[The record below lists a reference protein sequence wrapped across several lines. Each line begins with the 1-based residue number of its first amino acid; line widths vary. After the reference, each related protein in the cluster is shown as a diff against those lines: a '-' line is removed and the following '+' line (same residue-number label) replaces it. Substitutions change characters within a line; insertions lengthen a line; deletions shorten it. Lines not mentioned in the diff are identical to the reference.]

1 MPISSNSYVHVL
13 YDLQDMSLMS
23 NSKQKEII
31 ILILCLLIGF
41 ALRFYAFD
49 KKSLWI
55 DEIHT
60 FNESRDDLG
69 GQLRY
74 YQENPT
80 HLQPPLFFILTH
92 IFYPFPK
99 PERDLRVIPLIF
111 GMLSLPMIYFLSRSF
126 SPRIALPCT
135 FALALMTY
143 HIHYSQEGRVYS
155 LTLFWGMVGLYFLMK
170 HMETSR
176 QKYLFFTG
184 LTFSL
189 LVHLSYSTI
198 PFILLSQLL
207 LFYRREGNR
216 FPTPFRSLFILN
228 GWICLFCAPWFLF
241 VALNYTGQ
249 PIMDPLTVQE
259 IGPFSSLFSAVL
271 NDWASSSVLAII
283 SAGLLILFPFLSNEK
298 RNAFILLAMFIV
310 PIGGLYAY
318 CRLFHVTQFIT
329 SRYFI
334 NFLPLFFI
342 ALFMSVDAMEA
353 RWKPLRRIL
362 NPKLLFLLLFI
373 ASNLAILPLYYQSE
387 KQDFRRL
394 ASYLYSQLQDG
405 DRVFV
410 RSNTYIPGILHYFS
424 IYPEGRHYRIPL
436 YWINSK
442 VFEIRVSLSSQ
453 DRRFTIYNSNHCCD
467 QYVADGKRLW
477 VLVGKEAAQEIQR
490 NSPCVLKGY
499 FDGSFSHFRRFPSD
513 ASMYLFLWDSKSPW
527 EKGIEMPIE

>member
-1 MPISSNSYVHVL
+1 
-13 YDLQDMSLMS
+13 MSDP
-23 NSKQKEII
+23 KRKEIL
-31 ILILCLLIGF
+31 ILLLCLLIGF

-80 HLQPPLFFILTH
+80 HLHPPLFFILTH
-92 IFYPFPK
+92 LFYPFPK

-111 GMLSLPMIYFLSRSF
+111 GMLSLPMIYLLSRSF

-155 LTLFWGMVGLYFLMK
+155 LTFFWGMVGLYFLIK
-170 HMETSR
+170 HLESSK

-189 LVHLSYSTI
+189 LFYLSYSTI
-198 PFILLSQLL
+198 LFILLCQLFF
-207 LFYRREGNR
+207 FYRKEGNR
-216 FPTPFRSLFILN
+216 FLTPFRSLLILN

-259 IGPFSSLFSAVL
+259 IGPFSSLLSAVL
-271 NDWASSSVLAII
+271 NDWASSSLLAII
-283 SAGLLILFPFLSNEK
+283 SVSLLIFFPFVSNDK
-298 RNAFILLAMFIV
+298 RNAFILLAMFIA
-310 PIGGLYAY
+310 PIGGLYAC
-318 CRLFHVTQFIT
+318 CRLFHITQLIT

-334 NFLPLFFI
+334 NFLPLFLI
-342 ALFMSVDAMEA
+342 ALFMSIDAMEA
-353 RWKPLRRIL
+353 KWKPHRRIL
-362 NPKLLFLLLFI
+362 KPKLLFLLLFI

-405 DRVFV
+405 DRIFV
-410 RSNTYIPGILHYFS
+410 RSITYIPGILHYFS
-424 IYPEGRHYRIPL
+424 IYPEGRHYYTPL

-453 DRRFTIYNSNHCCD
+453 GRRFTIYNSNHCCD

-513 ASMYLFLWDSKSPW
+513 ASMYLFLSDPKSPG
-527 EKGIEMPIE
+527 EKGIDMQIE

>member
-1 MPISSNSYVHVL
+1 
-13 YDLQDMSLMS
+13 MS
-23 NSKQKEII
+23 NSKRKEII

-60 FNESRDDLG
+60 FNESRDDLR

-80 HLQPPLFFILTH
+80 HLQLPLFFILTH

-111 GMLSLPMIYFLSRSF
+111 GMLSLPMIYLLARSF

-170 HMETSR
+170 YLESSKQR
-176 QKYLFFTG
+176 YLFFTG

-189 LVHLSYSTI
+189 LVYFSYSTI
-198 PFILLSQLL
+198 PFVLLSQLL
-207 LFYRREGNR
+207 FFYRGKRNR
-216 FPTPFRSLFILN
+216 ILTPFRSILILN
-228 GWICLFCAPWFLF
+228 GLICLFCAPWFLF
-241 VALNYTGQ
+241 VILNYKGQ

-271 NDWASSSVLAII
+271 NDWASSSVLAIV
-283 SAGLLILFPFLSNEK
+283 SAALLILFPFVANKK
-298 RNAFILLAMFIV
+298 RNSFILLALFIV
-310 PIGGLYAY
+310 PIGGVYAY

-342 ALFMSVDAMEA
+342 TLFMSVDALEA
-353 RWKPLRRIL
+353 RWKPSRRIL
-362 NPKLLFLLLFI
+362 NPRLLFLLLLYRLKPGHP
-373 ASNLAILPLYYQSE
+373 SPL
-387 KQDFRRL
+387 L
-394 ASYLYSQLQDG
+394 
-405 DRVFV
+405 
-410 RSNTYIPGILHYFS
+410 S
-424 IYPEGRHYRIPL
+424 I
-436 YWINSK
+436 
-442 VFEIRVSLSSQ
+442 
-453 DRRFTIYNSNHCCD
+453 
-467 QYVADGKRLW
+467 
-477 VLVGKEAAQEIQR
+477 
-490 NSPCVLKGY
+490 
-499 FDGSFSHFRRFPSD
+499 
-513 ASMYLFLWDSKSPW
+513 
-527 EKGIEMPIE
+527 

>member
-1 MPISSNSYVHVL
+1 
-13 YDLQDMSLMS
+13 MS
-23 NSKQKEII
+23 NSRQKEII
-31 ILILCLLIGF
+31 ILVLCLLIGF

-69 GQLRY
+69 GQIRY

-80 HLQPPLFFILTH
+80 HLQLPLFFILTH
-92 IFYPFPK
+92 TFYPFPK
-99 PERDLRVIPLIF
+99 PERDLRIIPLIF

-135 FALALMTY
+135 LALALMTY

-155 LTLFWGMVGLYFLMK
+155 LTLFWSMMGLYFLMK
-170 HMETSR
+170 YMETSKQR
-176 QKYLFFTG
+176 YLFFTG

-189 LVHLSYSTI
+189 LFYLSYSTI
-198 PFILLSQLL
+198 LFILLSQLL
-207 LFYRREGNR
+207 FFYRREGYR
-216 FPTPFRSLFILN
+216 FLTPIRSILILN
-228 GWICLFCAPWFLF
+228 GLICLFGAPWFLF
-241 VALNYTGQ
+241 VALNYKGQ
-249 PIMDPLTVQE
+249 PVMDPLTVQE
-259 IGPFSSLFSAVL
+259 IGPFSSLLSAVL
-271 NDWASSSVLAII
+271 NDWGSSSVLAIV
-283 SAGLLILFPFLSNEK
+283 SAGLLILFPIVSNEK
-298 RNAFILLAMFIV
+298 RNVFILLALFIV

-342 ALFMSVDAMEA
+342 ALFMSVNALEA
-353 RWKPLRRIL
+353 RWKPPRRIL

-373 ASNLAILPLYYQSE
+373 ASNLAILPLYYRSE

-394 ASYLYSQLQDG
+394 DSYLYSQLQDG

-410 RSNTYIPGILHYFS
+410 RSNTHIPGILHYFS
-424 IYPEGRHYRIPL
+424 IYPEGRHYNIPL

-442 VFEIRVSLSSQ
+442 VFEIKIPLSFQ

-490 NSPCVLKGY
+490 GSPLVLKGY

-513 ASMYLFLWDSKSPW
+513 ASMYLFLWDPKSPD
-527 EKGIEMPIE
+527 EKGIDIPVE

>member
-1 MPISSNSYVHVL
+1 
-13 YDLQDMSLMS
+13 MS
-23 NSKQKEII
+23 NPKRKEIL
-31 ILILCLLIGF
+31 ILLLCLLIGF

-74 YQENPT
+74 YKENPT
-80 HLQPPLFFILTH
+80 HLHPPLFFIFTH

-111 GMLSLPMIYFLSRSF
+111 GMLSLPMIYLLSRSF

-155 LTLFWGMVGLYFLMK
+155 LTLFLGMVGLYFLMK
-170 HMETSR
+170 HIESSKQR
-176 QKYLFFTG
+176 YLFFTG

-189 LVHLSYSTI
+189 LVYLSYSTI

-207 LFYRREGNR
+207 FFYRREGNR
-216 FPTPFRSLFILN
+216 FLTSFRSLLILN
-228 GWICLFCAPWFLF
+228 GLICLFCAPWFLF
-241 VALNYTGQ
+241 VALNYKGQ

-271 NDWASSSVLAII
+271 NDWASSTVLAII
-283 SAGLLILFPFLSNEK
+283 SAGLLILFPFVSNEK
-298 RNAFILLAMFIV
+298 RNAFILLAIFIA

-342 ALFMSVDAMEA
+342 ALFKAVEAMEA
-353 RWKPLRRIL
+353 KWKPLRQIL
-362 NPKLLFLLLFI
+362 NLKLLFLLLFI
-373 ASNLAILPLYYQSE
+373 ASNLVILPLYYQSE

-394 ASYLYSQLQDG
+394 ANYLYSQLQDG
-405 DRVFV
+405 DKVFV

-424 IYPEGRHYRIPL
+424 IYPEGRHYQNSL
-436 YWINSK
+436 FWINSK
-442 VFEIRVSLSSQ
+442 VFEVRVSLSSQ
-453 DRRFTIYNSNHCCD
+453 GRRFTIYFSNQCCD
-467 QYVADGKRLW
+467 QYVGDGKRLW
-477 VLVGKEAAQEIQR
+477 ILVGKEAAKEIQR
-490 NSPCVLKGY
+490 NSPVVLKGY

-513 ASMYLFLWDSKSPW
+513 ASMYLFLWDPKSPGDM
-527 EKGIEMPIE
+527 GINMPIE

>member
-1 MPISSNSYVHVL
+1 LTGTNNVEMI
-13 YDLQDMSLMS
+13 S

-31 ILILCLLIGF
+31 ILILCLLVGF

-80 HLQPPLFFILTH
+80 HVQLPLFFILTH
-92 IFYPFPK
+92 IFYPFSK

-135 FALALMTY
+135 LALALMTY
-143 HIHYSQEGRVYS
+143 HVHYSQEGRVYS
-155 LTLFWGMVGLYFLMK
+155 LALFWGMAGLYFLMK
-170 HMETSR
+170 HLETSK
-176 QKYLFFTG
+176 QGYLFFTG

-189 LVHLSYSTI
+189 LFYLSYSTVL
-198 PFILLSQLL
+198 FILLSQLL
-207 LFYRREGNR
+207 FFYRREGNR
-216 FPTPFRSLFILN
+216 LLTPLRSLLVLN

-241 VALNYTGQ
+241 VVLNYRGQ

-259 IGPFSSLFSAVL
+259 IGPFSSLLSAVL
-271 NDWASSSVLAII
+271 NDWASSSILAIV
-283 SAGLLILFPFLSNEK
+283 SVSLLILFPFVSNEK
-298 RNAFILLAMFIV
+298 RNAFILLTMFIA

-318 CRLFHVTQFIT
+318 CRLFHITQFIT
-329 SRYFI
+329 SRYFM

-342 ALFMSVDAMEA
+342 SLFMSADAMEA
-353 RWKPLRRIL
+353 KWKPLRRIL

-373 ASNLAILPLYYQSE
+373 ASNLAILPLYYRSE

-394 ASYLYSQLQDG
+394 ASYLHSQLQNG

-424 IYPEGRHYRIPL
+424 IYPEGRHYQNPL

-442 VFEIRVSLSSQ
+442 VFEIRISLSFQ
-453 DRRFTIYNSNHCCD
+453 DRKFTIYNSNHCCD

-490 NSPCVLKGY
+490 GSPLVLKGY

-513 ASMYLFLWDSKSPW
+513 ASMYLFLWDPKSPGD
-527 EKGIEMPIE
+527 KGIEIPVE

>member
-1 MPISSNSYVHVL
+1 MKIF
-13 YDLQDMSLMS
+13 
-23 NSKQKEII
+23 KEKE
-31 ILILCLLIGF
+31 ILILIFCLLVGF
-41 ALRFYAFD
+41 ALRFYTFD
-49 KKSLWI
+49 RKSLWI

-80 HLQPPLFFILTH
+80 HLHPPLFFILTH
-92 IFYPFPK
+92 LFYPFPK

-111 GMLSLPMIYFLSRSF
+111 GILSLPMIYLLSRSF

-155 LTLFWGMVGLYFLMK
+155 LTFFWGMVGLYFLIK
-170 HMETSR
+170 HLESSK

-207 LFYRREGNR
+207 FFYRREGNR
-216 FPTPFRSLFILN
+216 FPTPFRSLLILN
-228 GWICLFCAPWFLF
+228 GLICLFCAPWFLF
-241 VALNYTGQ
+241 VALNYRGQ

-259 IGPFSSLFSAVL
+259 IGPFSSLLSAVL
-271 NDWASSSVLAII
+271 NDWASSSLLAII
-283 SAGLLILFPFLSNEK
+283 SVSLLIFFPFVSNDK
-298 RNAFILLAMFIV
+298 RNAFILLAMFIA
-310 PIGGLYAY
+310 PIGGLYAC
-318 CRLFHVTQFIT
+318 CRLFHITQLIT

-334 NFLPLFFI
+334 NFLPLFLI
-342 ALFMSVDAMEA
+342 ALFMSIDAMEA
-353 RWKPLRRIL
+353 KWKPLRRIL
-362 NPKLLFLLLFI
+362 KPKLLFLLFFI

-387 KQDFRRL
+387 KQDFRRV
-394 ASYLYSQLQDG
+394 ASYLHSQLQDG
-405 DRVFV
+405 DRIFV
-410 RSNTYIPGILHYFS
+410 RSITYIPGILHYFS
-424 IYPEGRHYRIPL
+424 IYPEGRHYQNPL

-513 ASMYLFLWDSKSPW
+513 ASIYLFLLDPKSPG
-527 EKGIEMPIE
+527 EKGIDMQIE

>member
-1 MPISSNSYVHVL
+1 MKIF
-13 YDLQDMSLMS
+13 
-23 NSKQKEII
+23 KQKK
-31 ILILCLLIGF
+31 ILILIICLLVGF

-80 HLQPPLFFILTH
+80 HLHPPLFFILTH
-92 IFYPFPK
+92 LFYPFPK

-111 GMLSLPMIYFLSRSF
+111 GMLSLPMIYLLARSF

-155 LTLFWGMVGLYFLMK
+155 LTLFWGMVGLFFLMK
-170 HMETSR
+170 HLETSK

-189 LVHLSYSTI
+189 LVHLSYSTL

-207 LFYRREGNR
+207 FFYRREGNR
-216 FPTPFRSLFILN
+216 FLTPFRSLLILN
-228 GWICLFCAPWFLF
+228 GLICLFCVPWFLF
-241 VALNYTGQ
+241 VALNYKGQ

-259 IGPFSSLFSAVL
+259 IGPFLSLLSAVL
-271 NDWASSSVLAII
+271 NDWASCSLLGII
-283 SAGLLILFPFLSNEK
+283 SVSLLILFPFVSNEK
-298 RNAFILLAMFIV
+298 RNAFILLAMFIA
-310 PIGGLYAY
+310 PIGGLYTY

-342 ALFMSVDAMEA
+342 GLFMSIDAMETT
-353 RWKPLRRIL
+353 WKPLRRFL
-362 NPKLLFLLLFI
+362 NPKLLFLFLLI
-373 ASNLAILPLYYQSE
+373 ASNLVILPLYYQSE
-387 KQDFRRL
+387 KQDFRRV

-405 DRVFV
+405 DRIFV

-424 IYPEGRHYRIPL
+424 IYPEGRHYQNPL

-442 VFEIRVSLSSQ
+442 VFEIRISLSFQ

-477 VLVGKEAAQEIQR
+477 VLVGKEAAKEIQR
-490 NSPCVLKGY
+490 NSPLVLKGY

-527 EKGIEMPIE
+527 EKGIDIPVE

>member
-1 MPISSNSYVHVL
+1 
-13 YDLQDMSLMS
+13 MS
-23 NSKQKEII
+23 NSKRKEII

-41 ALRFYAFD
+41 ALRFYTFD

-60 FNESRDDLG
+60 FNESRDDLR

-80 HLQPPLFFILTH
+80 HLQLPLFFILTH

-111 GMLSLPMIYFLSRSF
+111 GMLSLPMIYLLARSF
-126 SPRIALPCT
+126 SPRIALSCT

-155 LTLFWGMVGLYFLMK
+155 LTLFWGMVGLYLLMK
-170 HMETSR
+170 
-176 QKYLFFTG
+176 YLESSKRRYLLFAG

-189 LVHLSYSTI
+189 LVYFSYSTL
-198 PFILLSQLL
+198 PFVLLSQLL
-207 LFYRREGNR
+207 FIEGAESNLNALSLHNH
-216 FPTPFRSLFILN
+216 PKWVDLPFLCPLVSLCHYELPRSTYY
-228 GWICLFCAPWFLF
+228 GS
-241 VALNYTGQ
+241 
-249 PIMDPLTVQE
+249 LTVQE

-271 NDWASSSVLAII
+271 NDWASSSILAIV
-283 SAGLLILFPFLSNEK
+283 SVALFILFPFLANNK
-298 RNAFILLAMFIV
+298 RNSFILLALFIV
-310 PIGGLYAY
+310 PIGGVYAY
-318 CRLFHVTQFIT
+318 CRLFHVTQLIT

-342 ALFMSVDAMEA
+342 ALFMSVDALETI
-353 RWKPLRRIL
+353 WKPSKRIL
-362 NPKLLFLLLFI
+362 NPRLLFLLLFI
-373 ASNLAILPLYYQSE
+373 GSNLAILPLYYQSE

-394 ASYLYSQLQDG
+394 DSYLYSQLQDG

-410 RSNTYIPGILHYFS
+410 RSNTYIPGILHYFG
-424 IYPEGRHYRIPL
+424 IYPKGRHYQNSF
-436 YWINSK
+436 YWINEK
-442 VFEIRVSLSSQ
+442 IYEISVPLSFQ
-453 DRRFTIYNSNHCCD
+453 DRRFTIYHSNHCCD

-477 VLVGKEAAQEIQR
+477 ILVGKEAAKEIQK
-490 NSPCVLKGY
+490 NSPAVLKGY

-513 ASMYLFLWDSKSPW
+513 ASMYLFLIDPKSPG
-527 EKGIEMPIE
+527 EKGIDMTIE

>member
-1 MPISSNSYVHVL
+1 
-13 YDLQDMSLMS
+13 MSLMS
-23 NSKQKEII
+23 NPKRKEIL
-31 ILILCLLIGF
+31 ILLLCLLIGF

-69 GQLRY
+69 GQLRH

-80 HLQPPLFFILTH
+80 HLHPPLFFILTH
-92 IFYPFPK
+92 IFYPFQK

-135 FALALMTY
+135 LALALMTY

-155 LTLFWGMVGLYFLMK
+155 LTLFWGMAGLFFLMK
-170 HMETSR
+170 HLETSR
-176 QKYLFFTG
+176 QKYLLFTG

-189 LVHLSYSTI
+189 LFYLSYSTI
-198 PFILLSQLL
+198 LFILLCQLFF
-207 LFYRREGNR
+207 FYRREGNR
-216 FPTPFRSLFILN
+216 FLTPFRSLLILN
-228 GWICLFCAPWFLF
+228 GWICFFCAPWFLF

-249 PIMDPLTVQE
+249 PIMDPLIVQE
-259 IGPFSSLFSAVL
+259 IGPFSSLLSAVL
-271 NDWASSSVLAII
+271 KDWASSSVLAII

-298 RNAFILLAMFIV
+298 RDAFILLAMFIV

-342 ALFMSVDAMEA
+342 ALFKSVDAMEA
-353 RWKPLRRIL
+353 KWKPLRRIL
-362 NPKLLFLLLFI
+362 NPRLLLLLFLI

-394 ASYLYSQLQDG
+394 AAYLYSQLQDG

-410 RSNTYIPGILHYFS
+410 RSNTYIPGILHYS
-424 IYPEGRHYRIPL
+424 GIYPEGRNYRYPI

-442 VFEIRVSLSSQ
+442 VFEIRISLSFQ
-453 DRRFTIYNSNHCCD
+453 ARRFTIYNSNHCCD
-467 QYVADGKRLW
+467 QYIADGKRLW

-490 NSPCVLKGY
+490 NSPLVLKGY

-513 ASMYLFLWDSKSPW
+513 ASIYLFLWDSKSPW

>member
-1 MPISSNSYVHVL
+1 MNKP
-13 YDLQDMSLMS
+13 
-23 NSKQKEII
+23 KQKEIL
-31 ILILCLLIGF
+31 ILLLCLLIGF

-60 FNESRDDLG
+60 FNESRDDLR

-80 HLQPPLFFILTH
+80 HLQLPLFFVLTH
-92 IFYPFPK
+92 IFYPFQK

-111 GMLSLPMIYFLSRSF
+111 GMLSLPMIYLLSRSF

-135 FALALMTY
+135 MALSLMTY

-170 HMETSR
+170 HMETLKQR
-176 QKYLFFTG
+176 YLFFTG
-184 LTFSL
+184 LAFSL
-189 LVHLSYSTI
+189 LVYLSYSTL
-198 PFILLSQLL
+198 PFIFLSQLFF
-207 LFYRREGNR
+207 FYRKEGNR
-216 FPTPFRSLFILN
+216 FLTPMRSLLILN
-228 GWICLFCAPWFLF
+228 GLICLLCAPWFLF
-241 VALNYTGQ
+241 VALNYRGQ
-249 PIMDPLTVQE
+249 PVMDPVTVQE
-259 IGPFSSLFSAVL
+259 IGPFSSLFFAVL

-283 SAGLLILFPFLSNEK
+283 SISILILFPFVSNEK
-298 RNAFILLAMFIV
+298 RNAFILLAIFIG

-318 CRLFHVTQFIT
+318 CRLSHITQFIT

-342 ALFMSVDAMEA
+342 TILMSIDAIEA
-353 RWKPLRRIL
+353 KWNPLRRIL
-362 NPKLLFLLLFI
+362 NPKLLFLLALI
-373 ASNLAILPLYYQSE
+373 ASNLLVLPLYYQSE
-387 KQDFRRL
+387 KQDFRRA
-394 ASYLYSQLQDG
+394 ASYLHGHLQDG
-405 DRVFV
+405 DRIFV
-410 RSNTYIPGILHYFS
+410 RSDTYIPGILHYFS
-424 IYPEGRHYRIPL
+424 IYPEGRHYRRPL

-442 VFEIRVSLSSQ
+442 TFEIRVPLSIQ

-477 VLVGKEAAQEIQR
+477 VLVGKEAAKEIQK
-490 NSPCVLKGY
+490 NSPIVLKGY

-513 ASMYLFLWDSKSPW
+513 ASMYLFLWDPKSP
-527 EKGIEMPIE
+527 EAKGIDMPIN

>member
-1 MPISSNSYVHVL
+1 MNKPL
-13 YDLQDMSLMS
+13 
-23 NSKQKEII
+23 KKE
-31 ILILCLLIGF
+31 ILILLLCFLIGF
-41 ALRFYAFD
+41 ALRFYTFD
-49 KKSLWI
+49 QKSLWI
-55 DEIHT
+55 DEVHT

-80 HLQPPLFFILTH
+80 HLHPPLFFILTH

-111 GMLSLPMIYFLSRSF
+111 GMLSLPMIYLLSRLF

-143 HIHYSQEGRVYS
+143 HIHYSQEGRAYS
-155 LTLFWGMVGLYFLMK
+155 LILFWGMVGLYFLMK
-170 HMETSR
+170 HLESSKQR
-176 QKYLFFTG
+176 YLFFTG
-184 LTFSL
+184 LTFSW
-189 LVHLSYSTI
+189 LVHLSYTTL

-207 LFYRREGNR
+207 FFYRREGNQ
-216 FPTPFRSLFILN
+216 FLTPYRSLLILN

-241 VALNYTGQ
+241 VVLNYRGE
-249 PIMDPLTVQE
+249 PIMDPLTVHE
-259 IGPFSSLFSAVL
+259 IGPFSSLLSAVL
-271 NDWASSSVLAII
+271 KDWASSSLLAII
-283 SAGLLILFPFLSNEK
+283 SASLLILFPFVSNEK
-298 RNAFILLAMFIV
+298 RNVFILLAMFIA
-310 PIGGLYAY
+310 PIGGLYSY
-318 CRLFHVTQFIT
+318 CRLFHVTQLIT

-353 RWKPLRRIL
+353 KWKPLRRIL
-362 NPKLLFLLLFI
+362 NPKLLFLLFFI
-373 ASNLAILPLYYQSE
+373 ASNLTILPLYYQSE
-387 KQDFRRL
+387 KQDFRRV

-410 RSNTYIPGILHYFS
+410 RSSTYIPGILHYFS
-424 IYPEGRHYRIPL
+424 IYPVGRHYQNPL

-442 VFEIRVSLSSQ
+442 VFEIRVSLSFQ

-467 QYVADGKRLW
+467 KYVADGKRLW
-477 VLVGKEAAQEIQR
+477 VLVGKEAAQEIQK
-490 NSPCVLKGY
+490 NFPVVLKGY

-513 ASMYLFLWDSKSPW
+513 ASMYLFLWDPRSPGQR
-527 EKGIEMPIE
+527 GIDMPIK